1 VARRKSID
9 NNHLH
14 VRKWILD
21 YFQEEDGE
29 GDDCQLVFIRSLSRA
44 LREHAQSIR
53 ETAKPLFINGNG

>member
-1 VARRKSID
+1 M
-9 NNHLH
+9 
-14 VRKWILD
+14 D

-53 ETAKPLFINGNG
+53 ETAKPLFINGNGG